1 MHTPATDSTTTANGH
16 VGVGDAAKRVADHA
30 KAIAGLE
37 VELATLELKRK
48 AGLLGVG
55 AGMIAGAGV
64 LGLYAVGF
72 LLATVAAAL
81 AIVLDLWLALLLVGL
96 GLVAIAGVLVLL
108 GLRSIR
114 AATPPVPEE
123 AIVEAKLTTEA
134 IKS

>member
-1 MHTPATDSTTTANGH
+1 MPTHATDTTGNGH

-55 AGMIAGAGV
+55 AAMVAGAGV

-72 LLATVAAAL
+72 LLATAAAAL
-81 AIVLDLWLALLLVGL
+81 AIVLDLWLALLIVGL
-96 GLVAIAGVLVLL
+96 VLVAIAALLVWL
-108 GLRSIR
+108 GIRNIR

-123 AIVEAKLTTEA
+123 AIVEAKRTTEA

>member
-1 MHTPATDSTTTANGH
+1 MHTPATETTTTANGH

-81 AIVLDLWLALLLVGL
+81 AIVLDLWLLLVGL

>member
-1 MHTPATDSTTTANGH
+1 MPTPATDTTGNGH

-55 AGMIAGAGV
+55 AAMVAGAGV

-72 LLATVAAAL
+72 LLATAAAAL
-81 AIVLDLWLALLLVGL
+81 AIVLDLWLALLIVGL
-96 GLVAIAGVLVLL
+96 VLVAIAALLVWL
-108 GLRSIR
+108 GIRNIR

-123 AIVEAKLTTEA
+123 AIVEAKRTTEA